1 MVSDLKDKIT
11 HAGFSQQELFGFK
24 HQLCELKKIYHPSL
38 TQKLT
43 LPRLIQ
49 EEAKKSIISTWY
61 YIVAIFVSIIAVLIF
76 GQWSYLY
83 MPVGILFFALLDIYS
98 SAREASRT
106 VKCQIKLMALAVKLK
121 H

>member
-1 MVSDLKDKIT
+1 MVSDLKDKIS
-11 HAGFSQQELFGFK
+11 HGGFSQKELFGFK
-24 HQLCELKKIYHPSL
+24 HQLCELKKVYHPSL

-49 EEAKKSIISTWY
+49 EEARKSVISTRY
-61 YIVAIFVSIIAVLIF
+61 YIVAFFVFTIAALIF
-76 GQWSYLY
+76 ARWSYLY
-83 MPVGILFFALLDIYS
+83 LPVGILFFALLDIYS